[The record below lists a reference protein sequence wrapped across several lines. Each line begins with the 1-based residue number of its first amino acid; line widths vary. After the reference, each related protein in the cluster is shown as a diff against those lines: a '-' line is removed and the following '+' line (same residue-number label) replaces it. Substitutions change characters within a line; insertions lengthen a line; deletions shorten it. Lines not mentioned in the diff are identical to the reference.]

1 MMETKII
8 DILNSILLSKNK
20 EIITDLEEKVS
31 LRNDLGFDSLDLA
44 TLSVRIEDEFGID
57 IFEEKIIDKISELLT
72 ILHDN
77 EEFLDRSK

>member
-1 MMETKII
+1 METKII

>member
-1 MMETKII
+1 METKII

-72 ILHDN
+72 ILHNN
-77 EEFLDRSK
+77 EEFLGRSK